1 MWRRRGTLTLR
12 RDDGRIISESVIV
25 ADTFRS
31 RLRGAL
37 GYRRLDEGEGVVLR
51 PSFSIHTWF
60 MRFPIDVVFVDA
72 DQVVIK
78 ISEGVKP
85 FRTAACRGAREVV
98 ELPAGECG
106 RRGLAVGD
114 RIAWAPRAAPMQA
127 GGAGVPELGQ
137 EEPRGRVLVASRDAR
152 FVKLSRFLL
161 EGRGIEVS
169 SVGAPNELLAEAAE
183 AGADVVILDAQDE
196 VTRALQ
202 TAYATRTTRPELAV
216 LVVGEGT
223 VERHPPGIR
232 LYDKWDETEDLIA
245 EVERRL
251 ADDAP
256 PPAGIRSVGGE

>member
-1 MWRRRGTLTLR
+1 VWRRRGTLTLR
-12 RDDGRIISESVIV
+12 RDDGRIIAESVVV

-78 ISEGVKP
+78 ISESVKP
-85 FRTAACRGAREVV
+85 FRTAAARGAREVV
-98 ELPAGECG
+98 ELPAGECA
-106 RRGLAVGD
+106 RRGLSVGD
-114 RIAWAPRAAPMQA
+114 RIAWAPRAAPA
-127 GGAGVPELGQ
+127 PGGGTVHELGH

-161 EGRGIEVS
+161 EGRGSEVS
-169 SVGAPNELLAEAAE
+169 SVSGPTELLAEAAE

-202 TAYATRTTRPELAV
+202 TAYATRTTRPELSV
-216 LVVGEGT
+216 LVVGEATG
-223 VERHPPGIR
+223 VRNPPGVR

-245 EVERRL
+245 EVERHL
-251 ADDAP
+251 ADETP
-256 PPAGIRSVGGE
+256 PPAGIHRIGGE